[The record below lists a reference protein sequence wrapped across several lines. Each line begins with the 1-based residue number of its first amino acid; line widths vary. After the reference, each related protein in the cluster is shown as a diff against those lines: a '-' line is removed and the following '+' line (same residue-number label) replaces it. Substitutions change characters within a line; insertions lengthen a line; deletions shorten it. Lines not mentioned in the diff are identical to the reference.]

1 MASSSSQK
9 PWASSVNA
17 AANFVP
23 TKLWF
28 NYTSTNYPAWK
39 EQMLCLIQ
47 SQGLLGFIDGTIAP
61 PPETIS
67 EAADATAAA
76 VRNPDYDLWSRS
88 DVLLKGWILC
98 SLNDDIVYTV
108 SAMKTSRDVWL
119 ELENKFR
126 RLFNLP
132 PPPPTAT
139 STSTST
145 GGTEATTKVE
155 TQQSTGEKDLKE
167 YLPLHRAAL
176 QGNWEAAKRIFDDDP
191 GAMTASINLITA
203 TALHAAVGTGK
214 AIHFV
219 EKLVAAMPEESI
231 GVMDDI
237 GGTSLS
243 VAAAVGNI
251 AAATVLVNRMPNLL
265 YIPNNFGNFPLQIAA
280 LYAQKDML
288 NYLISIT
295 KDDRD
300 QNPYAGLAGLRLL
313 IYVIDAEFFEIALYL
328 VEKYPDLARLKLP
341 DNTSAL
347 KKITAKKSVFV
358 SERRFNFWERCIS
371 SCVSMETI
379 LRPQFTK
386 GWDIESMA
394 RNSQP
399 VFQSLQAMLSKFV
412 DGLGAI
418 KSIKEKTL
426 LKQQALELV
435 KCLCKEIELLSFME
449 AKDIYFDAIMVA
461 AQLGIHEVVEEIV
474 GTFPSAIYCLTPGSN
489 QYIFHVA
496 VENRSEHVYN
506 LIYQM
511 SDHKHLYSD
520 LQDSNGNNL
529 LHLAGKLAPAHKLN
543 EISGAALQMQHE
555 IQCYCTGSGN
565 FVHPHSRERLNY
577 AGKSPKMVF
586 TEEHK
591 ILKEGGEKWMKD
603 TSNSCT
609 IAAALIATVMFA
621 AAITVPGGNESSN
634 GFPIFSGNSAFIVFA
649 ISDAVSLFT
658 SATSLLMF
666 LAILTSR
673 YAEEDFLYVLPK
685 RLIIGLGT
693 LFLSITFMMAAF
705 SATLYLVFGRKEAWV
720 LIPVGLL
727 ACLPVTSFV
736 LLQFPLLVDLI
747 YSTYGPGIFGKQSSR
762 PFH

>member
-1 MASSSSQK
+1 
-9 PWASSVNA
+9 
-17 AANFVP
+17 
-23 TKLWF
+23 
-28 NYTSTNYPAWK
+28 
-39 EQMLCLIQ
+39 
-47 SQGLLGFIDGTIAP
+47 
-61 PPETIS
+61 
-67 EAADATAAA
+67 
-76 VRNPDYDLWSRS
+76 
-88 DVLLKGWILC
+88 
-98 SLNDDIVYTV
+98 
-108 SAMKTSRDVWL
+108 
-119 ELENKFR
+119 
-126 RLFNLP
+126 
-132 PPPPTAT
+132 
-139 STSTST
+139 
-145 GGTEATTKVE
+145 
-155 TQQSTGEKDLKE
+155 
-167 YLPLHRAAL
+167 
-176 QGNWEAAKRIFDDDP
+176 
-191 GAMTASINLITA
+191 
-203 TALHAAVGTGK
+203 
-214 AIHFV
+214 
-219 EKLVAAMPEESI
+219 MPEESI
-231 GVMDDI
+231 AVMDDI
-237 GGTSLS
+237 GGTALS
-243 VAAAVGNI
+243 VAAAVGNL
-251 AAATVLVNRMPNLL
+251 AAATILVNRMPSSL

-288 NYLISIT
+288 KYLISIT
-295 KDDRD
+295 KDDRH

-347 KKITAKKSVFV
+347 
-358 SERRFNFWERCIS
+358 RRLLQRSLLLLVNDASTSGNDAFPLFFEFAS
-371 SCVSMETI
+371 HA
-379 LRPQFTK
+379 
-386 GWDIESMA
+386 IEI
-394 RNSQP
+394 R
-399 VFQSLQAMLSKFV
+399 
-412 DGLGAI
+412 DGLVAI

-426 LKQQALELV
+426 LKQQALKLV
-435 KCLCKEIELLSFME
+435 KCLCKEVELLSFME

-529 LHLAGKLAPAHKLN
+529 LHLAGKLAPPHKLN

-555 IQCYCTGSGN
+555 IQWYKEVEN

-591 ILKEGGEKWMKD
+591 ILKEEGEKWMKD

-649 ISDAVSLFT
+649 ISDAISLFT

-693 LFLSITFMMAAF
+693 LFLSITFMMVAF
-705 SATLYLVFGRKEAWV
+705 SATLYLVFGRKESWV
-720 LIPVGLL
+720 LIPVGVL

-736 LLQFPLLVDLI
+736 LLQYPLLVDLV
-747 YSTYGPGIFGKQSSR
+747 YSTYGPGIFGKQSNR

>member
-1 MASSSSQK
+1 
-9 PWASSVNA
+9 
-17 AANFVP
+17 
-23 TKLWF
+23 
-28 NYTSTNYPAWK
+28 
-39 EQMLCLIQ
+39 MLQ
-47 SQGLLGFIDGTIAP
+47 
-61 PPETIS
+61 
-67 EAADATAAA
+67 
-76 VRNPDYDLWSRS
+76 
-88 DVLLKGWILC
+88 
-98 SLNDDIVYTV
+98 
-108 SAMKTSRDVWL
+108 
-119 ELENKFR
+119 
-126 RLFNLP
+126 
-132 PPPPTAT
+132 
-139 STSTST
+139 
-145 GGTEATTKVE
+145 
-155 TQQSTGEKDLKE
+155 
-167 YLPLHRAAL
+167 
-176 QGNWEAAKRIFDDDP
+176 
-191 GAMTASINLITA
+191 
-203 TALHAAVGTGK
+203 
-214 AIHFV
+214 
-219 EKLVAAMPEESI
+219 
-231 GVMDDI
+231 
-237 GGTSLS
+237 
-243 VAAAVGNI
+243 
-251 AAATVLVNRMPNLL
+251 
-265 YIPNNFGNFPLQIAA
+265 
-280 LYAQKDML
+280 
-288 NYLISIT
+288 YLISVT
-295 KDDRD
+295 RDDFGE
-300 QNPYAGLAGLRLL
+300 NPYAGFAGLGLL
-313 IYVIDAEFFEIALYL
+313 QYVIEADYFDIALEL
-328 VEKYPDLARLKLP
+328 VKKYPDLARLNPP
-341 DNTSAL
+341 DDYSAL
-347 KKITAKKSVFV
+347 ENITRKKSVFC
-358 SERRFNFWERCIS
+358 SERRFNFWERFIA
-371 SCVSMETI
+371 SCVPVDKTLRFQLTNGCDMESMAQNSQAAVFQSLHAMLWKFVGQLGVSTETI

-386 GWDIESMA
+386 GCDIESMA
-394 RNSQP
+394 RNSQT
-399 VFQSLQAMLSKFV
+399 VFQSLQAMLLKFV

-555 IQCYCTGSGN
+555 IQWYKRTAELC
-565 FVHPHSRERLNY
+565 REISKDGFHRGAQNLERRRRE
-577 AGKSPKMVF
+577 MD
-586 TEEHK
+586 E
-591 ILKEGGEKWMKD
+591 D

-705 SATLYLVFGRKEAWV
+705 SATLYLVLGRKESWV
-720 LIPVGLL
+720 LIPVGVL

-736 LLQFPLLVDLI
+736 LLQFPLLVDL
-747 YSTYGPGIFGKQSSR
+747 GIFNLWPWHFRETK
-762 PFH
+762 

>member
-1 MASSSSQK
+1 MASSSAYQPQ
-9 PWASSVNA
+9 PWTSPVN

-61 PPETIS
+61 PPETVS

-126 RLFNLP
+126 RLFNLAP
-132 PPPPTAT
+132 HRLRLRLRLRRRLRLQGVLN
-139 STSTST
+139 T
-145 GGTEATTKVE
+145 GG
-155 TQQSTGEKDLKE
+155 KDLKE

-176 QGNWEAAKRIFDDDP
+176 QGNWEAAKSIFDDDP

-231 GVMDDI
+231 AVMDDI
-237 GGTSLS
+237 GGTALS
-243 VAAAVGNI
+243 VAAAVGNV
-251 AAATVLVNRMPNLL
+251 AAATILVNRMPSSL

-288 NYLISIT
+288 TYLISIT
-295 KDDRD
+295 KDDD
-300 QNPYAGLAGLRLL
+300 LHQNPYAGLAGLRLL
-313 IYVIDAEFFEIALYL
+313 IYVIDAEFLEIALYL

-347 KKITAKKSVFV
+347 KKITAKKSAFV

-386 GWDIESMA
+386 GCDIESMA
-394 RNSQP
+394 QNSQA
-399 VFQSLQAMLSKFV
+399 VFQSLQAMLLKFV

-426 LKQQALELV
+426 LKQQALKLV
-435 KCLCKEIELLSFME
+435 KCLCKEVELLSFME

-461 AQLGIHEVVEEIV
+461 AQLGIHEVVEDIV

-529 LHLAGKLAPAHKLN
+529 LHLAGKLAPPHKLN

-555 IQCYCTGSGN
+555 IQWYKEVEN

-591 ILKEGGEKWMKD
+591 ILKEEGEKWMKD

-649 ISDAVSLFT
+649 ISDAISLFT

-693 LFLSITFMMAAF
+693 LFLSITFMMVAF
-705 SATLYLVFGRKEAWV
+705 SATLYLVFGRKESWV
-720 LIPVGLL
+720 LIPVGVL

-736 LLQFPLLVDLI
+736 LLQYPLLVDLV
-747 YSTYGPGIFGKQSSR
+747 YSTYGPGIFGKQSNR

>member
-1 MASSSSQK
+1 MASSSSQQR
-9 PWASSVNA
+9 PWASPVNVG
-17 AANFVP
+17 NFVP

-61 PPETIS
+61 PHETVS
-67 EAADATAAA
+67 DAADATAAA

-108 SAMKTSRDVWL
+108 SALKTSRDVWL

-126 RLFNLP
+126 RLFNLA

-139 STSTST
+139 STSTTT
-145 GGTEATTKVE
+145 GGSAETTKVE
-155 TQQSTGEKDLKE
+155 TQQNTGEKDLKE
-167 YLPLHRAAL
+167 YLHLHRAAL

-191 GAMTASINLITA
+191 CATTASINLIKA
-203 TALHAAVGTGK
+203 TALHVAVGTGK

-231 GVMDDI
+231 SVMDDI
-237 GGTSLS
+237 GGTPLS
-243 VAAAVGNI
+243 VAAAVGNV
-251 AAATVLVNRMPNLL
+251 AAATIIVNRMPTSL
-265 YIPNNFGNFPLQIAA
+265 YVPNDFGNFPLQIAA

-288 NYLISIT
+288 KYLISIT
-295 KDDRD
+295 KDDCD
-300 QNPYAGLAGLRLL
+300 LNPYAGLAGLRLL
-313 IYVIDAEFFEIALYL
+313 VYVIDAEFFEIALYL
-328 VEKYPDLARLKLP
+328 VKKYPDLARLKLP

-358 SERRFNFWERCIS
+358 SEQRFNFWQRCIS
-371 SCVSMETI
+371 YCVSMETI
-379 LRPQFTK
+379 SRPQFTK
-386 GWDIESMA
+386 GCDIESMA
-394 RNSQP
+394 QNSQT
-399 VFQSLQAMLSKFV
+399 VFQSLQGMLLNVV

-426 LKQQALELV
+426 LKQQALEVV

-496 VENRSEHVYN
+496 VENRSKHVYN

-529 LHLAGKLAPAHKLN
+529 LHLAGKLAPPHKLN

-555 IQCYCTGSGN
+555 IQWYKEVEN

-591 ILKEGGEKWMKD
+591 ILKEEGEKWMKD

-621 AAITVPGGNESSN
+621 AAITVPGGNDSSN
-634 GFPIFSGNSAFIVFA
+634 GFPIFSGNSAFIMFA

-693 LFLSITFMMAAF
+693 LFLSITFMMVAF
-705 SATLYLVFGRKEAWV
+705 SATLYLVFGRKESWV
-720 LIPVGLL
+720 LIPVGVL

-736 LLQFPLLVDLI
+736 LLQFPLLVDLV
-747 YSTYGPGIFGKQSSR
+747 YSTYGPGIFGKQSNR